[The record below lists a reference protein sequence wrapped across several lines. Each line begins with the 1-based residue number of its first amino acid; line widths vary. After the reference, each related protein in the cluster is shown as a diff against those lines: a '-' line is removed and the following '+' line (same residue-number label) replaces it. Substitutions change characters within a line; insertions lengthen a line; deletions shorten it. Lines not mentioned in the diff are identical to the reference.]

1 MLATS
6 PSTEPR
12 TDLFVGGEWRPAA
25 SGKRF
30 AVVNP
35 ATEATIAEVA
45 DASVEDAV
53 LAIDAAEAASGA
65 WAATPPRQRGEI
77 LRRAFEIMMERAE
90 PLARMIVEENGKA
103 LADARSE
110 IAYAAEFF
118 RWYSEEAVRTFG
130 EIGIAPGGQNSIVVT
145 YRPVGTALL
154 ITPWNFPAAMATR
167 KIAPAL
173 AAGCCCIL
181 KPAEDTPLTALAMAE
196 ILAKAGVPDG
206 VVNVVTTTSAS
217 TVVGAML
224 MDPRMRKLSFTGSTS
239 VGRRLL
245 RQAADQVINCS
256 MELGGN
262 APFIVFEDADV
273 DAAVRDTMIAK
284 MRNGGEA
291 CTAANRLYVHRSV
304 AENFTDKLAGRMAAL
319 KVGDGL
325 QEGVELGPLINRA
338 AREKVDSL
346 VRQAVESG
354 ARVVTG
360 GSPVEGTGYFFA
372 PTVLCDVPDDA
383 RLLHEEIFG
392 PVAPVMIFDDEDEVV
407 AKANDTEY
415 GLVAYVHTRD
425 ISRGLRVA
433 QRIETGMV
441 GLNRGLVSDPAA
453 PFGGCKQ
460 SGIGREGGTDG
471 IKAFLEPHYVA
482 VTF

>member
-1 MLATS
+1 MLAQLPDS
-6 PSTEPR
+6 YLK
-12 TDLFVGGEWRPAA
+12 TDLFVGGAWRPAA
-25 SGKRF
+25 SRRRF

-45 DASVEDAV
+45 DASVDDAIE
-53 LAIDAAEAASGA
+53 AIDAAEGAAGP
-65 WAATPPRQRGEI
+65 WAATPPRKRAEI
-77 LRRAFEIMMERAE
+77 LRRAFEIMTERADA
-90 PLARMIVEENGKA
+90 LARMIVEENGKA

-110 IAYAAEFF
+110 VAYAAEFF
-118 RWYSEEAVRTFG
+118 RWYSEEAVRIFG
-130 EIGIAPGGQNSIVVT
+130 DIGLAPAGQNSIVVT
-145 YRPVGTALL
+145 YQPVGIALL
-154 ITPWNFPAAMATR
+154 VTPWNFPAAMATR

-181 KPAEDTPLTALAMAE
+181 KPAEDTPLTALAMAD
-196 ILAKAGVPDG
+196 ILAEAGVPAG
-206 VVNVVTTTSAS
+206 VVNVVTTSSAS
-217 TVVGAML
+217 AVVGAML
-224 MDPRMRKLSFTGSTS
+224 QDPRLRKLSFTGSTA
-239 VGRRLL
+239 VGRTLL

-262 APFIVFEDADV
+262 APFIVFEDADI
-273 DAAVRDTMIAK
+273 DAAVSDAMIAK

-291 CTAANRLYVHRSV
+291 CTAANRFYVHRSV
-304 AENFTDKLAGRMAAL
+304 ADAFIGKLAQRMAAL

-325 QEGVELGPLINRA
+325 EDGVELGPLVNRK
-338 AREKVDSL
+338 AREKVGAL
-346 VRQAVESG
+346 VRQAIEGG

-360 GSPVEGTGYFFA
+360 GNSIEGKGYFFE
-372 PTVLCDVPDDA
+372 PTVLSDVPDSA

-407 AKANDTEY
+407 ACANDTEY

-425 ISRGLRVA
+425 IGRGLRVA

-460 SGIGREGGTDG
+460 SGIGREGGQEG
-471 IKAFLEPHYVA
+471 IKAFLECRYVA
-482 VTF
+482 VRF